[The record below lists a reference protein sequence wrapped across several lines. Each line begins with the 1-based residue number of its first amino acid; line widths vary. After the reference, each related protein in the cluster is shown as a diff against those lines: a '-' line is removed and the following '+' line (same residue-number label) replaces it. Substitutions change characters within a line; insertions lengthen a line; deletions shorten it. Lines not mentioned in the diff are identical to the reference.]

1 MNNFEAVFVPIEIEK
16 SDEKNALLKG
26 VQVTAAGYFPEA
38 FGHDYARDAV
48 KYMVVIYCTAG
59 KGYYQYKD
67 KTWEVNAGEILYCW
81 KGTAHH
87 YWADKENPWTI
98 FWLHVQGKEVELLL
112 KESGLNANQPLLKV
126 GHSSQLI
133 SLFREILDVLKGG
146 FTYHRALYVSSLA
159 KQIFSF
165 QYFLMKENST
175 IINEDK
181 QFKDILIF
189 LQAHINETL
198 DIATMA
204 KQSHLSAT
212 YFIRK
217 FKQKFG
223 YSPVVY
229 FNRLK
234 IQSACHLLLMSN
246 RSVKEIAF
254 SLGFEDPLYFSR
266 LFRKIM
272 NVSPLEY
279 RKSR

>member
-1 MNNFEAVFVPIEIEK
+1 MKNFEAAFVPIEIEK
-16 SDEKNALLKG
+16 SDQKKALLKG

-38 FGHDYARDAV
+38 SGHDYAREEAN
-48 KYMVVIYCTAG
+48 YMVAIFCTAG
-59 KGYYQYKD
+59 KGYYQYKN
-67 KTWEVNAGEILYCW
+67 KIWEVNAGEILYCW

-87 YWADKENPWTI
+87 YWADKEKPWTI
-98 FWLHVQGKEVELLL
+98 FWMHVQGKEVDLLL
-112 KESGLNANQPLLKV
+112 KESGINANQPLLKV

-133 SLFREILDVLKGG
+133 SLFREILDVLKNG
-146 FTYHRALYVSSLA
+146 FTYHSALYISSLA
-159 KQIFSF
+159 KQVFSF
-165 QYFLMKENST
+165 QYYLLQENNSF
-175 IINEDK
+175 ISEDK

-189 LQAHINETL
+189 LQDHVNETL

-204 KQSHLSAT
+204 KHSHLSAT

-217 FKQKFG
+217 FKHKFG